1 MNKSLDNYLC
11 LICAK
16 GNSKG
21 LKKKNIKKIK
31 GETLLEIAF
40 KKAKK
45 NKFQFFCLST
55 EDNKIRKLGKKIGL
69 SSFFTR
75 SKNLTK
81 PNVSKLDVWKD
92 CLKKSEIFYKKKFDY
107 ILDIEVTNPLTT
119 KKDLKNFLDF
129 FLSHD
134 SSNVD
139 GCLCVIESQKNP
151 YFTILKKTVNGLKIF
166 SDLKKKKIY
175 SRQKAPI
182 TYDHIGAF
190 YILKR
195 NYLLKT
201 KNLFDGN
208 MIGYNIEYEKTFDID
223 NLNDFNLVNMILKN
237 NKK

>member
-1 MNKSLDNYLC
+1 MNSLDIYLC

-21 LKKKNIKKIK
+21 LKKKNIKIIEGKS
-31 GETLLEIAF
+31 LLEIAF
-40 KKAKK
+40 KKAKE
-45 NKFQFFCLST
+45 NKFKFFCLST
-55 EDNKIRKLGKKIGL
+55 EDNDIKKLAKKFGL
-69 SSFFTR
+69 PSFFTR

-92 CLKKSEIFYKKKFDY
+92 CLNKSEIYYKKKFDY
-107 ILDIEVTNPLTT
+107 IFDIEVTNPLTT
-119 KKDLKNFLDF
+119 STDLRKFLEYF
-129 FLSHD
+129 KSHN
-134 SSNVD
+134 SNSID
-139 GCLCVIESQKNP
+139 GCLCVIKSKKNP
-151 YFTILKKTVNGLKIF
+151 YFTILKQTKKGLKVF

-195 NYLLKT
+195 NYLLRT
-201 KNLFDGN
+201 KHLLDGN

-223 NLNDFNLVNMILKN
+223 DINDFKLVNMILKN